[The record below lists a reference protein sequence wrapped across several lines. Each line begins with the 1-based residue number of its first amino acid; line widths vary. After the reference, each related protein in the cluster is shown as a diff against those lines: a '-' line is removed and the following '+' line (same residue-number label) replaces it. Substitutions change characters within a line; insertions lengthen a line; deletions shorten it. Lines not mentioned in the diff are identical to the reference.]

1 MATDQ
6 GQGSQAHMPKRAKH
20 IMGPSERGLG
30 EEFRFPNIIR
40 SVRVRV
46 DNREHW
52 GLGSVGEPCLC
63 LRQKSHSA

>member
-52 GLGSVGEPCLC
+52 GLG
-63 LRQKSHSA
+63 